1 MCGKPTGSTDGL
13 PFSVA
18 PVKPGTG
25 SGTRVAPV
33 LCVTPHASVSSQE
46 QVYPESVTAVGQE
59 SLSEGEA
66 SRRGKAVRHSTY
78 TRDSSGG
85 RDFPVA
91 GVQSASSWCCGDGGN
106 PVLAPAFCHF

>member
-1 MCGKPTGSTDGL
+1 METETSEMVLTLLYGKLIKELNRLNGVPCGMGGKPTGSTDGL

-46 QVYPESVTAVGQE
+46 QVYP
-59 SLSEGEA
+59 
-66 SRRGKAVRHSTY
+66 
-78 TRDSSGG
+78 
-85 RDFPVA
+85 
-91 GVQSASSWCCGDGGN
+91 
-106 PVLAPAFCHF
+106 